1 MSDYYLNLRQDKTT
15 FYLTMTA
22 LGVVTAVGG
31 VMAVY
36 LVDSDNVLWNNA
48 QLCWWSL
55 FYSSKQL
62 ERLERLQDLH
72 QAMDMVK
79 REIAGIEGLSHD
91 PHPVDQFAT
100 MKTRLLVLSDEIDYV
115 FKSLD
120 NLDVEGIL
128 PSFAKQEKKN
138 IARQLSIYGEKV
150 DHLQRQLK
158 EKEETIEEQ
167 NGLLEV
173 PSTSDRL

>member
-1 MSDYYLNLRQDKTT
+1 MNNFHLNLRHDKTT

-22 LGVVTAVGG
+22 LGLVTAVGG

-55 FYSSKQL
+55 FYNSKQL
-62 ERLERLQDLH
+62 QRLERLQDLH

-79 REIAGIEGLSHD
+79 REVIGIQGLSHD
-91 PHPVDQFAT
+91 PHPVDQLAT

-115 FKSLD
+115 FKALD
-120 NLDVEGIL
+120 NLDLEGIL

-158 EKEETIEEQ
+158 EKDEAVEEQ
-167 NGLLEV
+167 TGLLEA